1 MIKQF
6 LLLEWRAF
14 TRSASFSTNIVLKIL
29 MVFGALY
36 FIAMFLLLGF
46 GSYFIIKESL
56 GLEPFSTVNKFIIY
70 YLIIDLLIRFFL
82 QKMPTLTIKPFLNQ
96 NIKKNTIVHFTL
108 GKTLLSF
115 FNYLH
120 WFFFIPFTLIL
131 IKEEFNPLNSILWCS
146 SMLLFIYATNFIA
159 ILIDKKDS
167 VFYSVVGLFLFFA
180 ILQYYNLFDLTFYT
194 NTFFEGF
201 YKINYFIIIP
211 FLVLMVLYY
220 FTFQFFKSN
229 LYLDAGLATKQADA
243 TTENYTWLDKLGS
256 VSTFIKNDIRLI
268 KRNKRAKTSVLM
280 SFLFIFYGLLFFTG
294 GVEAYDNPFMKVFA
308 GIFISGGFL
317 FTFGQFVPSWDSSYY
332 PLMMTQN
339 ITYKDYLNSKWWLII
354 IATII
359 STLLSSF
366 YLYFGWEAYTA
377 IVACAIF
384 NMGINSHLVLLGGA
398 FIKTPIDLSSAKGAF
413 GDKKAFN
420 AKTFLISLPKMLLPI
435 ALYCL
440 GHFLLSPIYGYIFI
454 VVVAIIGFAFKNKVF
469 QMIEN
474 IYKKEKYATLHAY
487 KQKS

>member
-14 TRSASFSTNIVLKIL
+14 SRSASFSTNIVLKIF
-29 MVFGALY
+29 MIFGALY
-36 FIAMFLLLGF
+36 FMAMFILLGI
-46 GSYFIIKESL
+46 GSYFIMEENL
-56 GLEPFSTVNKFIIY
+56 GLEPFPTVNKFIIY
-70 YLIIDLLIRFFL
+70 YLVFDLLIRFFL

-96 NIKKNTIVHFTL
+96 NINKNTIVHFTL
-108 GKTLLSF
+108 GKTVLSF
-115 FNYLH
+115 FNFIH
-120 WFFFIPFTLIL
+120 WFFFIPFTIVL
-131 IKEEFNPLNSILWCS
+131 IKEGFNPLNSILWGL
-146 SMLLFIYATNFIA
+146 SMLVFIYATNFIS

-167 VFYSVVGLFLFFA
+167 IFYAVIGLFAVLGTLHYYSVFN
-180 ILQYYNLFDLTFYT
+180 ITNYT
-194 NTFFEGF
+194 NSFFEGF
-201 YKINYFIIIP
+201 YNVNYFVLIP
-211 FLVLMVLYY
+211 FAIVVALYY

-229 LYLDAGLATKQADA
+229 LYLDAGLATKQTDA
-243 TTENYTWLDKLGS
+243 ATENYSWLDKLGS

-280 SFLFIFYGLLFFTG
+280 SFIFLFYGFLFFTG
-294 GVEAYDNPFMKVFA
+294 SVEAYDNPFMKVFA

-354 IATII
+354 IATIV

-384 NMGINSHLVLLGGA
+384 NMGINSHLILLGGA
-398 FIKTPIDLSSAKGAF
+398 FIKTPIDLTTAKGAF

-420 AKTFLISLPKMLLPI
+420 VKTMLISLPKMLLPI
-435 ALYCL
+435 ALYSL
-440 GHFLLSPIYGYIFI
+440 GHFLLGAIYGYVFI
-454 VVVAIIGFAFKNKVF
+454 VLAGIIGFAFKNKVF
-469 QMIEN
+469 QMIES

>member
-14 TRSASFSTNIVLKIL
+14 IRSASFSTNLALKIL
-29 MVFGALY
+29 MAFVALY
-36 FIAMFLLLGF
+36 FMVVFIGLGI
-46 GSYFIIKESL
+46 GSYFLLEEA
-56 GLEPFSTVNKFIIY
+56 GLKPFPTVNKFIIY
-70 YLIIDLLIRFFL
+70 YLVFDLLFRFFL
-82 QKMPTLTIKPFLNQ
+82 QKMPTLAIRPFLNQ
-96 NIKKNTIVHFTL
+96 NIKKNNIVHYTL
-108 GKTLLSF
+108 GKTILSF
-115 FNYLH
+115 FNFIH
-120 WFFFIPFTLIL
+120 WFFFIPFTLVL
-131 IKEEFNPLNSILWCS
+131 IKEGFSPLSSVLWGL
-146 SMLLFIYATNFIA
+146 SMLLFVYANNFIA

-167 VFYSVVGLFLFFA
+167 IFYAVIGIFA
-180 ILQYYNLFDLTFYT
+180 TFGFLQYYNIFDITNYT
-194 NTFFEGF
+194 NSFFEGF
-201 YKINYFIIIP
+201 YNINYFILIP
-211 FLVLMVLYY
+211 FLVLIALYY
-220 FTFQFFKSN
+220 STFKFFKSN
-229 LYLDAGLATKQADA
+229 LYLDAGLAAKESNA

-280 SFLFIFYGLLFFTG
+280 SFIFLFYGLLFFTG
-294 GVEAYDNPFMKVFA
+294 GIEAYDNPFMKVFA

-366 YLYFGWEAYTA
+366 YLYFGWEAYLA
-377 IVACAIF
+377 ILACAVF
-384 NMGINSHLVLLGGA
+384 NMGINSHLILLGGA
-398 FIKTPIDLSSAKGAF
+398 FIKTPIDLTSAKGAF

-420 AKTFLISLPKMLLPI
+420 VKTLLISLPKMLLPI
-435 ALYCL
+435 ALYSL
-440 GHFLLSPIYGYIFI
+440 GHFLLSPIYGYVFI
-454 VVVAIIGFAFKNKVF
+454 VLAGIIGFAFKNKVF
-469 QMIEN
+469 QMIES

-487 KQKS
+487 KQKG

>member
-14 TRSASFSTNIVLKIL
+14 IRSASFSTNLALKIL
-29 MVFGALY
+29 MAFGALY
-36 FIAMFLLLGF
+36 FMVMFIGLGI
-46 GSYFIIKESL
+46 GSYFILEEA
-56 GLEPFSTVNKFIIY
+56 GLKPFPTVNKFIIY
-70 YLIIDLLIRFFL
+70 YLVFDLLFRFFL
-82 QKMPTLTIKPFLNQ
+82 QKMPTLAIRPFLNQ
-96 NIKKNTIVHFTL
+96 NIKKNSIVHYTL
-108 GKTLLSF
+108 GKTILSF
-115 FNYLH
+115 FNFIH
-120 WFFFIPFTLIL
+120 WFFFIPFTLVL
-131 IKEEFNPLNSILWCS
+131 IKEGFSPLSSVLWGL
-146 SMLLFIYATNFIA
+146 SMLLFVYANNFIA

-167 VFYSVVGLFLFFA
+167 IFYAVIGIFAAFGL
-180 ILQYYNLFDLTFYT
+180 LQYYNIFDITNYT
-194 NTFFEGF
+194 NSFFEGF
-201 YKINYFIIIP
+201 YNVNYFILIP
-211 FLVLMVLYY
+211 LSVLIALYY

-229 LYLDAGLATKQADA
+229 LYLDAGLAIKHEDA

-280 SFLFIFYGLLFFTG
+280 SFIFLFYGLLFFTG
-294 GVEAYDNPFMKVFA
+294 GIEAYDNPFMKVFA

-359 STLLSSF
+359 STLVSSF
-366 YLYFGWEAYTA
+366 YLYFGWEAYLA
-377 IVACAIF
+377 ILACAVF
-384 NMGINSHLVLLGGA
+384 NMGINSHLILLGGA
-398 FIKTPIDLSSAKGAF
+398 FIKTPIDLTSAKGAF

-420 AKTFLISLPKMLLPI
+420 VKTLLISLPKMLLPI
-435 ALYCL
+435 ALYSL
-440 GHFLLSPIYGYIFI
+440 GHFLLSPIYGYVFI
-454 VVVAIIGFAFKNKVF
+454 VLAGIIGFAFKNKVF
-469 QMIEN
+469 QMIES

-487 KQKS
+487 KQKG

>member
-6 LLLEWRAF
+6 LQLEWKAF
-14 TRSASFSTNIVLKIL
+14 IRSASFSTNLALKIL

-36 FIAMFLLLGF
+36 FIFVFAGLGVASYYLL
-46 GSYFIIKESL
+46 EEA
-56 GLEPFSTVNKFIIY
+56 GLKPFPTVNKFIIY
-70 YLIIDLLIRFFL
+70 YLVFDLLFRFFL

-96 NIKKNTIVHFTL
+96 NIKKNNIVHYTL
-108 GKTLLSF
+108 GKTTISF
-115 FNYLH
+115 FNFIH
-120 WFFFIPFTLIL
+120 WFFFIPFTVVL
-131 IKEEFNPLNSILWCS
+131 IKEGFNPIGAILWALS
-146 SMLLFIYATNFIA
+146 LLLFIYANNFIT

-167 VFYSVVGLFLFFA
+167 VFYAVIAIFA
-180 ILQYYNLFDLTFYT
+180 TFGILQYYDLFDITIYT
-194 NTFFEGF
+194 NIFFEGF
-201 YKINYFIIIP
+201 YTIMYYVLIP
-211 FLVLMVLYY
+211 LTLLFVLYY
-220 FTFQFFKSN
+220 STFKFFKSN
-229 LYLDAGLATKQADA
+229 LYLDAGLASKQSDA
-243 TTENYTWLDKLGS
+243 TTENFTWLDKLGS

-280 SFLFIFYGLLFFTG
+280 SFIFLFYGLLFFTG
-294 GVEAYDNPFMKVFA
+294 GIEAYDNPFMKVFA

-339 ITYKDYLNSKWWLII
+339 ITYNDYLSSKWWLII
-354 IATII
+354 IATVV

-366 YLYFGWEAYTA
+366 YLYFGWEAYLA

-398 FIKTPIDLSSAKGAF
+398 FIKTPIDLTTSKGAF

-435 ALYCL
+435 ALYSL
-440 GHFLLSPIYGYIFI
+440 GHFFFNPLYGYLFI
-454 VVVAIIGFAFKNKVF
+454 VLAGIIGFAFKNKVF
-469 QMIEN
+469 QMIEG

>member
-14 TRSASFSTNIVLKIL
+14 TRSASFSTNLALKIL

-36 FIAMFLLLGF
+36 FMFIFVGLGIGTYFLL
-46 GSYFIIKESL
+46 EEA
-56 GLEPFSTVNKFIIY
+56 GLKPFPTVNKFIIY
-70 YLIIDLLIRFFL
+70 YLIFDLLFRFFF
-82 QKMPTLTIKPFLNQ
+82 QKMPTLAIRPFLNQ
-96 NIKKNTIVHFTL
+96 NVKKNTIVHFTL
-108 GKTLLSF
+108 SKTILSF
-115 FNYLH
+115 FNFIH
-120 WFFFIPFTLIL
+120 WFFFIPFTLVL
-131 IKEEFNPLNSILWCS
+131 IKEDFSPLSSILWGL
-146 SMLLFIYATNFIA
+146 SMLLFIYANNFIA

-167 VFYSVVGLFLFFA
+167 IFYTVIGIFAALGL
-180 ILQYYNLFDLTFYT
+180 LQYYNIFDITNYT
-194 NTFFEGF
+194 NSFFEGF
-201 YKINYFIIIP
+201 YNVDYFILIP
-211 FLVLMVLYY
+211 LSVLIALYY

-229 LYLDAGLATKQADA
+229 LYLDAGLAVKLEDA

-268 KRNKRAKTSVLM
+268 KRNKRAKTTVLM
-280 SFLFIFYGLLFFTG
+280 SVIFLFYGFLFFTG
-294 GVEAYDNPFMKVFA
+294 GIEAYDNPFMKVFA

-398 FIKTPIDLSSAKGAF
+398 FIKTPIDLTSAKGAF

-420 AKTFLISLPKMLLPI
+420 VKTMLISLPKMLLPI
-435 ALYCL
+435 ALYSL
-440 GHFLLSPIYGYIFI
+440 GHFLLSPIYGYVFI
-454 VVVAIIGFAFKNKVF
+454 VLAGIIGFAFKNKVF

-474 IYKKEKYATLHAY
+474 IYKREKYATLHAY